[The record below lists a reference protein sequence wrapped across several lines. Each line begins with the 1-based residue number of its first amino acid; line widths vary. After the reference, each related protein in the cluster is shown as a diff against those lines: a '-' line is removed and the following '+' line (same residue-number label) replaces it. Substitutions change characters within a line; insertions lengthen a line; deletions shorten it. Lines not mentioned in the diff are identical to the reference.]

1 MKFKLHVAD
10 GEARRR
16 LRGLLRRGENL
27 APLMLAVSEHLKASI
42 ERSFDRQG
50 SPEGA
55 WAPLK
60 PATVRERRRKGYGP
74 TRPILIRQGGREGL
88 LGSITSASG
97 RDWAAAGTN
106 LRYAATHQFGR
117 DAIPARPF
125 LALWPEER
133 EELEADVRNWLLA
146 GARKRL
152 TRAIEGLHGS
162 H

>member
-1 MKFKLHVAD
+1 MKVKVHLDD

-27 APLMLAVSEHLKASI
+27 SPLMLAVSEHLKASV

-55 WAPLK
+55 WVALK
-60 PATVRERRRKGYGP
+60 SETVRERQRKGYGP
-74 TRPILIRQGGREGL
+74 TRPILIRQGGRAGL
-88 LGSITSASG
+88 LGSVTSASG
-97 RDWAAAGTN
+97 PDWAAAGTN

-133 EELEADVRNWLLA
+133 EELEADVRNWLLHNA
-146 GARKRL
+146 
-152 TRAIEGLHGS
+152 
-162 H
+162 